1 VGERVLVIG
10 FNEIAHRN
18 PRLAH
23 VADASTGIDMSVRT
37 LAFVGSLTR
46 DTPFFEPAWGMGLS
60 VYAFDE
66 TTGAMTLLSETS
78 GVDNPTY
85 LDIDSEKR
93 LLCVSSEVYEWHEGV
108 VTSYGIEPETGSLV
122 YRNKQPTLG
131 HLSAFVALDR
141 SRQNVLVAN
150 YSMQPPEIVP
160 GNGLVILPIRD
171 GLIATASDSVLRKG
185 AGPDAERQERSHAHC
200 LLQTPDGRLVTADL
214 GTDEVAFYDFE
225 ASSGKISAEP
235 VENVRLPA
243 RSGPRHVAW
252 SLDGHRLYV
261 VNELASTV
269 AYLRRAGP
277 AGSFEVAQVLLTLP
291 VGFDAENR
299 AAGVAITPDERFL
312 YASNRG
318 HDSVMAFR
326 IASDGR
332 LEQVGAHASGGRI
345 PRSFEIDPTGRFLVV
360 ANQGG
365 DNLTILA
372 IDPVKGSLSD
382 TGLRYQTGSPM
393 CVKIVRFAEG

>member
-1 VGERVLVIG
+1 
-10 FNEIAHRN
+10 
-18 PRLAH
+18 
-23 VADASTGIDMSVRT
+23 MSVRT

-46 DTPFFEPAWGMGLS
+46 NTPFFEPARGKGLS

-66 TTGAMTLLSETS
+66 TTGAMNLLSETS

-85 LDIDSEKR
+85 LDIDTEER
-93 LLCVSSEVYEWHEGV
+93 LLCISSEVYEWHEGV
-108 VTSYGIEPETGSLV
+108 VTSYGIELETGSLV

-131 HLSAFVALDR
+131 HLSAFMALDR
-141 SRQNVLVAN
+141 NRQNVLVAN
-150 YSMQPPEIVP
+150 YSMQLPEIVP
-160 GNGLVILPIRD
+160 GKGLVILPIRD
-171 GLIATASDSVLRKG
+171 GLIAPPSESVLRKG
-185 AGPDAERQERSHAHC
+185 AGPDADRQERSHAHC

-225 ASSGKISAEP
+225 ASSGKISPEP
-235 VENVRLPA
+235 VENVKLPA
-243 RSGPRHVAW
+243 GSGPRHVAW

-277 AGSFEVAQVLLTLP
+277 GGSFEIAQVISTLP
-291 VGFDAENR
+291 GGFDAENR
-299 AAGVAITPDERFL
+299 AAGVAMTPNEQFL

-318 HDSVMAFR
+318 HDSVMAFC

-332 LEQVGAHASGGRI
+332 LEQVDAHASGGRI

-360 ANQGG
+360 ANQGD
-365 DNLTILA
+365 DNLTVFA
-372 IDPVKGSLSD
+372 INASKGSLSD

-393 CVKIVRFAEG
+393 CVKIVRFAGA

>member
-1 VGERVLVIG
+1 
-10 FNEIAHRN
+10 
-18 PRLAH
+18 
-23 VADASTGIDMSVRT
+23 MSVRT

-46 DTPFFEPAWGMGLS
+46 DTPFFEPARGKGLS
-60 VYAFDE
+60 VYTFNE
-66 TTGAMTLLSETS
+66 TTGAMGLLSETS

-85 LDIDSEKR
+85 LDIDTEKR

-108 VTSYGIEPETGSLV
+108 VTGYGIEPETGSLV

-131 HLSAFVALDR
+131 HLSAFMALDR
-141 SRQNVLVAN
+141 NRQNVLVAN
-150 YSMQPPEIVP
+150 YSMQPPATFP
-160 GNGLVILPIRD
+160 GKGLVILPLHD
-171 GLIATASDSVLRKG
+171 GLIGPPSDSVLRKG
-185 AGPDAERQERSHAHC
+185 VGPDPDRQERSHAHC

-252 SLDGHRLYV
+252 SRDGHRIYV

-269 AYLRRAGP
+269 ACLRRAGP
-277 AGSFEVAQVLLTLP
+277 GGSFEVAQVISTLP

-299 AAGVAITPDERFL
+299 AAGVAITPNEQFL

-326 IASDGR
+326 IAADGR
-332 LEQVGAHASGGRI
+332 LKQIGAHASGGRI

-365 DNLTILA
+365 DNLVVLA
-372 IDPVKGSLSD
+372 IDPSEGSLSD
-382 TGLRYQTGSPM
+382 TGLRHQTGSPM